1 MAEQKKK
8 PTAKKTTS
16 STASSPTLFDQLA
29 PYIIGFIAVFLAA
42 CLIIQSYV
50 GFAKYIGVFL
60 CGLFSWGAYSVPV
73 FLMYMAIFYTSNR
86 KSNLLKQ
93 KWIYMAVSVVF
104 ISVFCSLISPMKT
117 YTIGT
122 LYIEGTK
129 LHSGGVVG
137 GYIYNLLELCIGSF
151 GVAILAAIVLLVFI
165 TLIFGKSPTYIFGK
179 IVKGIRTLFKKIGS
193 AVKNLF
199 QRSIDDG
206 TEEEETQRASV
217 SKKPVQLEMSK
228 DTRKKKT
235 QENYQVDIP
244 IDDTPAEDMGESI
257 LELESKSER
266 MPREVCDPEVER
278 DINDTLINI
287 FAPQTKAPIQN
298 QIPADDGETFYPE
311 VTQGEAIVNE
321 VAQKDSFGLEDEPT
335 PTTEADE
342 SAQDIEEEKEDIIT
356 DTPAEPAVHKY
367 KFPPISL
374 LKKEEHSAYNS
385 EEMYRQVGQKLVET
399 LKSFRVNTEIINI
412 SKGPAVTRYELK
424 PERGIKVK
432 SIINL
437 ADDIALNLAATG
449 VRIEAPIPGQEA
461 VGVEIPNKTVS
472 TVYVREL
479 IENSAFTNSKS
490 KLTTCLGMNVAG
502 EPIYCDIAKMPHLLI
517 AGATGMGKSVCINSL
532 IVSML
537 YKATPDELK
546 LILIDPKKVEL
557 SIYNGIPHLLVPV
570 VSDPKRAA
578 GSLCWAVGEMERRF
592 ALIEEVGVRDI
603 RSYNEAIKMY
613 EEREALPHIVIII
626 DELADLM
633 MMARDDVESSICRL
647 AQKARAAGMHLI
659 IGTQRPSV
667 DVITGLIKANIP
679 SRIAFTVASQVD
691 SRTIID
697 ISGAEKLI
705 GRGDML
711 YAPVGFSKPLRV
723 QGCFVSESEVE
734 AVTGFIKDSL
744 KAEYSNEIIQS
755 IEAEAE
761 KCGEKKGKGGAASGV
776 KSESGVN
783 LDSDEMLKPAIE
795 IAFEA
800 GAISAS
806 LIQRRL
812 SLGYARSAR
821 LVDYMYN
828 LGIIGPF
835 SGAKPR
841 QVIISRE
848 RYAEMLMNSDSEK

>member
-1 MAEQKKK
+1 MAQTKRKK
-8 PTAKKTTS
+8 PTAKNTKL
-16 STASSPTLFDQLA
+16 AKKPAVPTLADQLA
-29 PYIIGFIAVFLAA
+29 PYITGFAAIFLAA
-42 CLIIQSYV
+42 CFLIKDYV

-60 CGLFSWGAYSVPV
+60 CGLFSYGAYSIPI
-73 FLMYMAIFYTSNR
+73 FLMYLAVFYSANFKNGVHR
-86 KSNLLKQ
+86 Q
-93 KWIYMAVSVVF
+93 KWAFMGAAVVF
-104 ISVFCSLISPMKT
+104 IAVVCALFSPIESYNIGKL
-117 YTIGT
+117 YT
-122 LYIEGTK
+122 EGK
-129 LHSGGVVG
+129 ALHGGGIIG
-137 GYIYNLLELCIGSF
+137 GYLYNILALCIGPF
-151 GVAILAAIVLLVFI
+151 GVGTLAVIGLLVFI
-165 TLIFGKSPTYIFGK
+165 TLIFGRTPTYIFSKLIKSVRGFFAN
-179 IVKGIRTLFKKIGS
+179 VVGGIKK
-193 AVKNLF
+193 A
-199 QRSIDDG
+199 
-206 TEEEETQRASV
+206 ASDEREAREAAELEAD
-217 SKKPVQLEMSK
+217 KKPKQLEMPK
-228 DTRKKKT
+228 NQRKRRT
-235 QENYQVDIP
+235 EADYQVDIP
-244 IDDTPAEDMGESI
+244 IDDAPSNVELDEPL
-257 LELESKSER
+257 LELEGKGER
-266 MPREVCDPEVER
+266 MPKEACDPEVER

-287 FAPQTKAPIQN
+287 FASDEPPAEAPLPTAEETVYPEAMEADTLTDEPLEPAEHVEPIAD
-298 QIPADDGETFYPE
+298 IPADEP
-311 VTQGEAIVNE
+311 VP
-321 VAQKDSFGLEDEPT
+321 VAEPS
-335 PTTEADE
+335 D
-342 SAQDIEEEKEDIIT
+342 DVIEETKEQIIT
-356 DTPAEPAVHKY
+356 DLPAEPSEPVY
-367 KFPPISL
+367 RFPPISL
-374 LKKEEHSAYNS
+374 LKKEERSAYNS
-385 EEMYRQVGQKLVET
+385 EATYQQIGQKLVET

-449 VRIEAPIPGQEA
+449 VRIEAPIPGREA

-479 IENSAFTNSKS
+479 IENSAFTESKS
-490 KLTTCLGMNVAG
+490 KLTACLGMDVAG
-502 EPIYCDIAKMPHLLI
+502 KPIYCDIAKMPHLLI

-532 IVSML
+532 IISLL
-537 YKATPDELK
+537 YKAAPDELK

-603 RSYNEAIKMY
+603 KSYNEAIKYY
-613 EEREALPHIVIII
+613 EEREPLPHIVIII

-633 MMARDDVESSICRL
+633 MMARDDVENSICRL

-723 QGCFVSESEVE
+723 QGAFVSESEVE

-744 KAEYSNEIIQS
+744 KAEYSDEVIQS

-761 KCGEKKGKGGAASGV
+761 KCGDKKSKGAASA
-776 KSESGVN
+776 KSESGIS

-821 LVDYMYN
+821 LVDYMYD

-848 RYAEMLMNSDSEK
+848 RYNEMLMNSQDN

>member
-1 MAEQKKK
+1 VAETKRKK
-8 PTAKKTTS
+8 PTAKNSKNLKTANK
-16 STASSPTLFDQLA
+16 STLSEQLA
-29 PYIIGFIAVFLAA
+29 PYITGFIAIFLAA
-42 CLIIQSYV
+42 SLFIRDYV

-60 CGLFSWGAYSVPV
+60 LGMFSWGAYFIPV
-73 FLMYMAIFYTSNR
+73 FLMYLAIYHHANIKNNVHR
-86 KSNLLKQ
+86 Q
-93 KWIYMAVSVVF
+93 KWVFMIVSIVF
-104 ISVFCSLISPMKT
+104 ISVICSLISPVGGYGFSDH
-117 YTIGT
+117 YTQ
-122 LYIEGTK
+122 GTK
-129 LHSGGVVG
+129 LHGGGVVG
-137 GYIYNLLELCIGSF
+137 GYVYNILELCIGPF
-151 GVAILAAIVLLVFI
+151 GVGILAAVGILVFV
-165 TLIFGKSPTYIFGK
+165 TLVFGKTPAYIFGK
-179 IVKGIRTLFKKIGS
+179 IVRG
-193 AVKNLF
+193 VKSF
-199 QRSIDDG
+199 FVSTADTVKQISQREIDVEDDED
-206 TEEEETQRASV
+206 EEQDIQ
-217 SKKPVQLEMSK
+217 PVQPRQLEMVK
-228 DTRKKKT
+228 KQKKKGT
-235 QENYQVDIP
+235 NYEVDIP
-244 IDDTPAEDMGESI
+244 IDDVPAPEIELDEP
-257 LELESKSER
+257 LTELENKGDR
-266 MPREVCDPEVER
+266 MPKEACDPEVER
-278 DINDTLINI
+278 DINDTLVNI
-287 FAPQTKAPIQN
+287 FAYDPSKDEKNNAQL
-298 QIPADDGETFYPE
+298 IPSDETIYPE
-311 VTQGEAIVNE
+311 AMEGEATVGQSDGQSVSCE
-321 VAQKDSFGLEDEPT
+321 LEDEPVPEVT
-335 PTTEADE
+335 ADDEAE
-342 SAQDIEEEKEDIIT
+342 IEEEKESLIT
-356 DTPAEPAVHKY
+356 DTPADPAVQEY
-367 KFPPISL
+367 RFPPISL
-374 LKKEEHSAYNS
+374 LKKEEHASYNS

-412 SKGPAVTRYELK
+412 SKGPTITRYELK

-479 IENSAFTNSKS
+479 IENSGFSDSKS
-490 KLTTCLGMNVAG
+490 KLTTCLGMDVAG
-502 EPIYCDIAKMPHLLI
+502 KPIYCDIAKMPHLLI

-546 LILIDPKKVEL
+546 LILFDPKKVEL

-603 RSYNEAIKMY
+603 KSYNEAIKYY

-723 QGCFVSESEVE
+723 QGSFVSEGEVE
-734 AVTGFIKDSL
+734 AVTSFIKDSL
-744 KAEYSNEIIQS
+744 KAEYSDEVIRS

-761 KCGEKKGKGGAASGV
+761 KCGDKKGKAGAAGG
-776 KSESGVN
+776 KSESGIT

-795 IAFEA
+795 IAFEM
-800 GAISAS
+800 GSISAS

-821 LVDYMYN
+821 LVDYMYE

-848 RYAEMLMNSDSEK
+848 RYSEMLMNSDSE